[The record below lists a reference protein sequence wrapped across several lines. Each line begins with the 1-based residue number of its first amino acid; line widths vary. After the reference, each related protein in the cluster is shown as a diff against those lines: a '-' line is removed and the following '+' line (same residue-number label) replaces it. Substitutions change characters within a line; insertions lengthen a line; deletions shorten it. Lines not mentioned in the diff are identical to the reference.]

1 MIRRP
6 PRSTRTD
13 TLFPY
18 TTLFRSILVG
28 DAEAAGE
35 ARHHGVGLAAGHH
48 AGREDIAVLVHHALA
63 VAFQK
68 AAAAEPLVEEID
80 KTRIVLREPSVVDL
94 ERAALEPHRLH
105 GFQHPLLAA
114 DQPRRAVA
122 GRLEGERG
130 AGGALLLPLGEYDS
144 LRLLAS
150 LVEDA
155 LQAGC
160 GGTAAGRMLL
170 PVERKGVGWGKGG
183 HVHGRL
189 G

>member
-1 MIRRP
+1 MLCRFFLLMIRRP
-6 PRSTRTD
+6 PRTTRTD

-18 TTLFRSILVG
+18 TTLFRSERTTAHHHDGKPEHALLCPRVDGVADILVG

-94 ERAALEPHRLH
+94 EDRKSTRLNSSH
-105 GFQHPLLAA
+105 
-114 DQPRRAVA
+114 
-122 GRLEGERG
+122 
-130 AGGALLLPLGEYDS
+130 
-144 LRLLAS
+144 
-150 LVEDA
+150 
-155 LQAGC
+155 
-160 GGTAAGRMLL
+160 
-170 PVERKGVGWGKGG
+170 
-183 HVHGRL
+183 
-189 G
+189 